1 MFAALAVVLAVGATD
16 PAQLFKEF
24 ETAFEKKYS
33 VKERAQRLAIFT
45 ENLARIAEMKVLDP
59 SAEYDHLSP
68 FADWSI
74 EEFTARNTLQQP
86 KAVLQSETHPA
97 LDTSNLPES
106 FDWRTQ
112 GAVAPVKNQEQCGS
126 CWAFA
131 TIAGIEGANFLET
144 KKLVSLSEQELV
156 DCDKVDQGCGGGLPS
171 NALDYLK
178 KNGLGEELEGDYSY
192 KGRNGQCEAAK
203 SSEKVFVKQW
213 QVVDGTDEDQLAAAV
228 VKYGPLAIGINATPM
243 QWYRGGIAS
252 PFDLLCN
259 PKKLDHGVA
268 IVGFGQESGKKYWII
283 KNSWGET
290 WGEKGY
296 YRIVR
301 GKGKCGL
308 NTNVV
313 AATKLGASA
322 AEEIIV

>member
-86 KAVLQSETHPA
+86 KAVLQSETLPA
-97 LDTSNLPES
+97 LDTSNLPTS

-131 TIAGIEGANFLET
+131 TVAGIEGANFLES
-144 KKLVSLSEQELV
+144 KKLLSLSEQELV

-192 KGRNGQCEAAK
+192 KGVNGQCEAKK
-203 SSEKVFVKQW
+203 SSEKVFVQSW
-213 QVVDGTDEDQLAAAV
+213 QVVNGKDEDQLAAAL
-228 VKYGPLAIGINATPM
+228 VKYGPLPIGINASPM
-243 QWYRGGIAS
+243 QMYRGGIANPS
-252 PFDLLCN
+252 DLVCN
-259 PKKLDHGVA
+259 PKRLDHGVA
-268 IVGFGQESGKKYWII
+268 IVAFGVEKGTKYWVI

-296 YRIVR
+296 YRVVR

-308 NTNVV
+308 NTMVV
-313 AATKLGASA
+313 AVNKIGASA
-322 AEEIIV
+322 AEELIV

>member
-1 MFAALAVVLAVGATD
+1 MG
-16 PAQLFKEF
+16 F

-33 VKERAQRLAIFT
+33 SVKERAQRLEIFT

-74 EEFTARNTLQQP
+74 EEFTARNTLQQSP
-86 KAVLQSETHPA
+86 AVLQSETRTAA
-97 LDTSNLPES
+97 LDTSSLPES

-131 TIAGIEGANFLET
+131 TVAGIEGANFLET
-144 KKLVSLSEQELV
+144 KKLLSLSEQELV

-192 KGRNGQCEAAK
+192 KAVNGQCEAKK
-203 SSEKVFVKQW
+203 SSEKVFVQSW
-213 QVVDGTDEDQLAAAV
+213 QVVDGKDEDQLAAAL
-228 VKYGPLAIGINATPM
+228 VKYGPLPIGINASPM
-243 QWYRGGIAS
+243 QMYRGGIANPS
-252 PFDLLCN
+252 DLVCN
-259 PKKLDHGVA
+259 PKRLDHGVA
-268 IVGFGQESGKKYWII
+268 IVAFGVEKGTKYWVI

-296 YRIVR
+296 YRVVR

-308 NTNVV
+308 NTMVV
-313 AATKLGASA
+313 AVNKIGASA
-322 AEEIIV
+322 AEELIV